1 MSMRKFLLL
10 LIFPLLIAQAALSQT
25 RVVKGK
31 ITDERT
37 GETLPGVNIR
47 LSNETRAVTD
57 QNGNFS
63 INVPATNSG
72 TLTISYV
79 GYNQQIITIGTQTEI
94 NVKLVNA
101 TQGLGEVVIVGYGAV
116 KKPDL
121 TGSISQVNISDL
133 QKAPVKSFDDAL
145 AGRIAGVQVSS
156 NDGQPG
162 ISNNIV
168 IRGNNSVTQDNTPL
182 YVIDGFP
189 IDNPDNNVISPE
201 DIESITVLKDASAT
215 AIYGSRGANGV
226 IIIQTKRG
234 KIGEPV
240 VKYTAYAAVQDV
252 THRENMMDPYEFVR
266 LQNDIDPITTALV
279 YFQNGRNLDS
289 YRGVK
294 GLDFQDEL
302 YRQAFM
308 HSNNLSVSGGTQK
321 TRYSVSASALGQGGV
336 IVNSGFSRYQG
347 RVTLDQEIGTKFKV
361 GINAN
366 YSNIN
371 ITGTTPS
378 SSTAQVNASTNLMYS
393 VWGYRPVSGSG
404 ADLLNELFDPE
415 VDETVNYRVN
425 PVISAQNEYR
435 KNVTN
440 NIIANAYI
448 DFAITPKLKFRATGG
463 LNNNQNRSES
473 FNNTSTRSG
482 SPYGPLGASGVN
494 GGIAY
499 RQVNNWVNEN
509 TLTYTN
515 TFKKDHSVSVLLGG
529 TLQGIDA
536 TSFGYTAIAV
546 PNESL
551 GIYGLD
557 EGTARTISSSSTG
570 STLASGLA
578 RINYNYKS
586 KYLLT
591 ANVRADGSS
600 KFREG
605 NKWSVFTSGA
615 FAWRMSAENFMKNIK
630 FISDAKLRISYGE
643 TGNNRI
649 GDFST
654 YSTFIIEPM
663 AAYAFNNS
671 VSKGIIPMAIGNPG
685 LKWESTATT
694 NIGYDLSLFKGRIEF
709 IVDAYRKTTSGL
721 LLNALLPTT
730 TGYANA
736 FKNIGSVRNQG
747 LEFSLNTENI
757 KNKNFTWSTNFNISF
772 NSNKV
777 LGLADDQES
786 IQTPVVWERRYTGTP
801 LYVAKLNNPIA
812 QIFGYVWDGV
822 YQYSDFDRLPDGRY
836 LLKADVVN
844 NGSARTAVQPGDIKY
859 KDINGDGVVN
869 TLDQTQIGRSMPIH
883 TGGLSN
889 NFTFKNFDLNVF
901 LQWSYGNDIVN
912 ANRLIFEG
920 NATTA
925 VNLNQYAEY
934 AERWTPTNPSNTLH
948 RIGGQGPA
956 YYSSRII
963 EDGSY
968 LRLKTVSFGYTLPTT
983 LAKAIKLKSLRVY
996 SSGQNL
1002 LTWTNYSGPDPEV
1015 SVKNSTLTPGFDYSA
1030 YPRARTITFGLNAT
1044 F

>member
-1 MSMRKFLLL
+1 MRKLLL
-10 LIFPLLIAQAALSQT
+10 FLIFPLFVGQVVFAQERQL
-25 RVVKGK
+25 KGK
-31 ITDERT
+31 VTDERT
-37 GETLPGVNIR
+37 GETIPGVNIA
-47 LSNETRAVTD
+47 LSNGKKTVSD
-57 QNGNFS
+57 VNGNFTVTVPDS
-63 INVPATNSG
+63 SKATITFSYIGYIKQTLPIGTLAQINVRLSSTS
-72 TLTISYV
+72 
-79 GYNQQIITIGTQTEI
+79 
-94 NVKLVNA
+94 
-101 TQGLGEVVIVGYGAV
+101 QGLDEVVVTGYGSV
-116 KKPDL
+116 RKPDL
-121 TGSISQVNISDL
+121 TGSVGQVNITDM

-162 ISNNIV
+162 ITNNIV

-189 IDNPDNNVISPE
+189 IDNPDNNVINPE

-226 IIIQTKRG
+226 ILIQTKRG

-240 VKYTAYAAVQDV
+240 VKYNAYAAIQDV
-252 THRENMMDPYEFVR
+252 THRENMMSPYEFVR
-266 LQNDIDPITTALV
+266 LQNDIDPNTAALV
-279 YFQNGRNLDS
+279 YFQNGRTLES
-289 YRGVK
+289 YRNVVGI
-294 GLDFQDEL
+294 DFQDQL

-308 HSNNLSVSGGTQK
+308 HSNNLSVSGGTAK
-321 TRYSVSASALGQGGV
+321 TRYSVSASGLGQGGV
-336 IVNSGFSRYQG
+336 IINSGFARYQG
-347 RVTLDQEIGTKFKV
+347 RFTLDQEISAKFKV

-366 YSNIN
+366 YSNIV

-378 SSTAQVNASTNLMYS
+378 SSTAQINASTNLMYS
-393 VWGYRPVSGSG
+393 VWGYRPITGSG

-415 VDETVNYRVN
+415 VDENLNYRVN
-425 PVISAQNEYR
+425 PVFSAKNEYR

-448 DFAITPKLKFRATGG
+448 DYLITPKLKLHLTGG

-473 FNNTSTRSG
+473 FNNTQTRSG
-482 SPYGPLGASGVN
+482 SPFGPLGANGVN
-494 GGIAY
+494 GGISY
-499 RQVNNWVNEN
+499 RNVNNWVNEN

-515 TFKKDHSVSVLLGG
+515 TFNKIHSLSVLLGA

-536 TSFGYTAIAV
+536 TNFGYTAINV

-586 KYLLT
+586 KYLFT

-605 NKWSVFTSGA
+605 NKWSYFTSGA
-615 FAWRMSAENFMKNIK
+615 FAWRMSAESFMKNLK
-630 FISDAKLRISYGE
+630 FISDAKLRLSYGE

-671 VSKGIIPMAIGNPG
+671 VVKGIIPMAIGNPG

-694 NIGYDLSLFKGRIEF
+694 NIGYDLSMFKGRIDVT
-709 IVDAYRKTTSGL
+709 VDAYRKTTSGL

-747 LEFSLNTENI
+747 LEFTVNTINV
-757 KNKNFTWSTNFNISF
+757 KTQNFQWATNFNISF
-772 NSNKV
+772 NQNK
-777 LGLADDQES
+777 LIGLADNQES
-786 IQTPVVWERRYTGTP
+786 LQTPIVWERRYTGVP

-812 QIFGYVWDGV
+812 QMFGYVWDGV
-822 YQYSDFDRLPDGRY
+822 YQYSDFDKLPDGRY
-836 LLKADVVN
+836 ILRADVVN

-869 TLDQTQIGRSMPIH
+869 SLDQTQIGRANPIH

-889 NFTFKNFDLNVF
+889 NFNYKNFDLNVF

-968 LRLKTVSFGYTLPTT
+968 LRLKTVALGYNFGVGIT
-983 LAKAIKLKSLRVY
+983 KAIKVKSLRVY
-996 SSGQNL
+996 ASGQNL